1 VTLLSTKATELVG
14 RPYTLITGAGSG
26 FGRAIAQK
34 LAPFRD
40 LILSDVELPKIESTM
55 HVCADPERHRVW
67 VQDLNQVEAVS
78 ESLNSYLR
86 SSEITVDQ
94 FVHSAGVFGVQLARS
109 ADITFT
115 TKLFNVNVFAVSE
128 IVRSLTQTTINKNT
142 LRSMVFVS
150 SINSRL
156 GAKGFSVYSASKGA
170 LNSLMV
176 SLAVE
181 LAPKVRVNTVA
192 PSVIETDMNK
202 QHFCDPAFVASMK
215 ASHPLGLGRA
225 EDVAGAVEFLLSD
238 RAKWITGQEIAVDG
252 GRLASK

>member
-1 VTLLSTKATELVG
+1 MTLLSTKATEPVG
-14 RPYTLITGAGSG
+14 RTYTLITGAGSG

-40 LILSDVELPKIESTM
+40 LILSDVDIPKIESTLA
-55 HVCADPERHRVW
+55 VCADPKRHMVW
-67 VQDLNQVEAVS
+67 AQDLNRVEAVS

-86 SSEITVDQ
+86 SSESTVDQ
-94 FVHSAGVFGVQLARS
+94 FIHSAGVFGVQLARS
-109 ADITFT
+109 ADIAFT
-115 TKLFNVNVFAVSE
+115 TKLFNVNVFAVTE
-128 IVRSLTQTTINKNT
+128 IVRSLTQTTINKSA

-150 SINSRL
+150 SINCRL

-170 LNSLMV
+170 LNSLSV

-181 LAPKVRVNTVA
+181 LAPRVRVNTVS

-202 QHFCDPAFVASMK
+202 QHFCDPEFVATMK

-238 RAKWITGQEIAVDG
+238 RAKWITGQEIVVDG
-252 GRLASK
+252 GRLACK